1 MEQDA
6 QVRQQQV
13 WARFQAAVRVRHDL
27 DQDLLHEIV
36 RCRHDLDQDLLHEID
51 RDQHETGLGLHATD
65 QDLLREH
72 APMYNPMYNVDYLNL
87 AVARPLTS

>member
-13 WARFQAAVRVRHDL
+13 WARFQAAVRV
-27 DQDLLHEIV
+27 
-36 RCRHDLDQDLLHEID
+36 RHDLDQDLLHEID

-72 APMYNPMYNVDYLNL
+72 APMYNPMYNVGYLNL